1 MRDATGSSVRSGH
14 ATPAPV
20 GVSFVSSYALAYMS
34 VALMLIAPLLVTL
47 ALKIR
52 SLVGTEQ
59 APASLALVT
68 SVGGLLTVFAA
79 PVFGRLSDRTP
90 SSFGMRR
97 PWMLGGLTCGVLGI
111 AVVAAAPN
119 VATVLAGWC
128 LAQLSFNALQAA
140 LVAVLP
146 DQVPLIQRGTVS
158 GVLGITV
165 PVAAVLGTFL
175 VQLVD
180 SSQAAMFLTPCAIG
194 AALVVAFA
202 VRLDDRRLDPQDAE
216 PWSVRDVIVAFH
228 VHPRRDPDFAWAFA
242 GRFLFICAYAFLT
255 TYQAFYL
262 LEHVGSAESDVPRQV
277 FIATSVQ
284 SVVLVGASLT
294 AGRLSDRS
302 GRRKV
307 FVAVAALTYGAALF
321 VVAASDTFTGFLV
334 GMAISGLGFGTYMA
348 VDLALVADV
357 LPDPAN
363 TARDM
368 GLFNIANA
376 LPYALAPAVAPAI
389 LTASGDNYGVL
400 YAVAGSCAVLAAV
413 AVLPIRGVR

>member
-1 MRDATGSSVRSGH
+1 MRGAPISAAEDRH
-14 ATPAPV
+14 TPRGPV
-20 GVSFVSSYALAYMS
+20 GVLFVVAYALAYMS

-52 SLVGTEQ
+52 ALVGSEQ
-59 APASLALVT
+59 APESLALVT
-68 SVGGLLTVFAA
+68 GVGGLLTVFAA
-79 PVFGRLSDRTP
+79 PVFGRLSDRTASP
-90 SSFGMRR
+90 RGMRR
-97 PWMLGGLTCGVLGI
+97 PWMVGGLTGGVIGI
-111 AVVAAAPN
+111 TIVATAPN
-119 VATVLAGWC
+119 VATVLGGWC
-128 LAQLSFNALQAA
+128 LAQLSFNALQTA

-146 DQVPLIQRGTVS
+146 DQVPLAQRGTVS

-175 VQLVD
+175 VQLVEG
-180 SSQAAMFLTPCAIG
+180 SQAAMFLAPCVIG
-194 AALVVAFA
+194 AALVLAFA
-202 VRLDDRRLDPQDAE
+202 VRLDDRRLDPHSTRS
-216 PWSVRDVIVAFH
+216 WSVRDLTAAFH
-228 VHPRRDPDFAWAFA
+228 VRPRRDPDFAWAFA
-242 GRFLFICAYAFLT
+242 SRFLFIGAYAFLT

-262 LEHVGSAESDVPRQV
+262 IEHVGTSEADVPRQV

-284 SVVLVGASLT
+284 SVVLVGASLS
-294 AGRLSDRS
+294 AGRLSDRTA
-302 GRRKV
+302 RRKV
-307 FVAVAALTYGAALF
+307 FVVIAALTYGAALF

-376 LPYALAPAVAPAI
+376 LPYALAPAIAPVI
-389 LTASGDNYGVL
+389 LTVSADSYGVL
-400 YAVAGSCAVLAAV
+400 YAVAGSCAVLAAA
-413 AVLPIRGVR
+413 AVIPIRGVR

>member
-1 MRDATGSSVRSGH
+1 MRNATGSPAGKGR
-14 ATPAPV
+14 ALPAPV
-20 GVSFVSSYALAYMS
+20 GVGFVTTYALAYMS

-52 SLVGTEQ
+52 SLVGAEQ

-68 SVGGLLTVFAA
+68 GVGGLLTVFAA
-79 PVFGRLSDRTP
+79 PVFGRLSDRT
-90 SSFGMRR
+90 SSAYGMRR
-97 PWMLGGLTCGVLGI
+97 PWMLGGLACGVLGI
-111 AVVAAAPN
+111 AVVATAPN
-119 VATVLAGWC
+119 VLTVLGGWC
-128 LAQLSFNALQAA
+128 LAQLAFNALQSA

-146 DQVPLIQRGTVS
+146 DQVPLAQRGTVS

-175 VQLVD
+175 VQLFEG
-180 SSQAAMFLTPCAIG
+180 SQVAMFLAPCAIG
-194 AALVVAFA
+194 AVLVVLFA
-202 VRLDDRRLDPQDAE
+202 ATLDDRRLALPDAGR
-216 PWSVRDVIVAFH
+216 WSLRDLVAAFR

-242 GRFLFICAYAFLT
+242 GRFLFICAFAFLT

-262 LEHVGSAESDVPRQV
+262 LEQVGSSEADVPRQI
-277 FIATSVQ
+277 FLATSVQ
-284 SVVLVGASLT
+284 SAVLVVASLVG
-294 AGRLSDRS
+294 GRLSDRT

-307 FVAVAALTYGAALF
+307 FVAAASLTYGAALF

-357 LPDPAN
+357 LPDPADS
-363 TARDM
+363 ARDL

-389 LTASGDNYGVL
+389 LAASGDSYGVL
-400 YAVAGSCAVLAAV
+400 YAVAGTCAVLAAA

>member
-1 MRDATGSSVRSGH
+1 MRGASTSTTGQQR
-14 ATPAPV
+14 APV
-20 GVSFVSSYALAYMS
+20 KPVDPRFVTTYALAYMS

-52 SLVGTEQ
+52 SVVGAEQ
-59 APASLALVT
+59 AAESLALVT
-68 SVGGLLTVFAA
+68 GVGGLLALFAA

-90 SSFGMRR
+90 SRHGMRR
-97 PWMLGGLTCGVLGI
+97 PWMVGGLAGGVTGI
-111 AVVAAAPN
+111 AVVATAAN
-119 VATVLAGWC
+119 IATVLAGWC

-146 DQVPLIQRGTVS
+146 DQVPLGQRGTVS

-175 VQLVD
+175 VQLVEG
-180 SSQAAMFLTPCAIG
+180 SQAAMFLTPCAIG
-194 AALVVAFA
+194 AVLVLAFA
-202 VRLDDRRLDPQDAE
+202 ARLNDRRLDPHDAQ
-216 PWSVRDVIVAFH
+216 PWSMRDLSAAFH

-262 LEHVGSAESDVPRQV
+262 LEHVGTAESEVPRQV

-284 SVVLVGASLT
+284 SVVLVVASLT
-294 AGRLSDRS
+294 AGRLSDHT

-307 FVAVAALTYGAALF
+307 FVVVAALTYGAALF
-321 VVAASDTFTGFLV
+321 VVAASDTFTGFV
-334 GMAISGLGFGTYMA
+334 IGMAISGLGFGTYMA
-348 VDLALVADV
+348 VDLALVTDV

-389 LTASGDNYGVL
+389 LAASADSYGAL

>member
-1 MRDATGSSVRSGH
+1 MGDATGSPVRGGH
-14 ATPAPV
+14 AAPAPV
-20 GVSFVSSYALAYMS
+20 GAWFVSTYALAYMS

-52 SLVGTEQ
+52 SLVGAEQ
-59 APASLALVT
+59 APVSLALVT
-68 SVGGLLTVFAA
+68 GVGGLLTVFAA

-90 SSFGMRR
+90 SAYGMRR
-97 PWMLGGLTCGVLGI
+97 PWMVGGLAGGVAGI
-111 AVVAAAPN
+111 TVVATAAN
-119 VATVLAGWC
+119 IATVLAGWC
-128 LAQLSFNALQAA
+128 LAQLSFNAVQTA

-146 DQVPLIQRGTVS
+146 DQVPPSQRGTVS

-180 SSQAAMFLTPCAIG
+180 GSQAAMFLTPCAIG
-194 AALVVAFA
+194 AVLVLGFA
-202 VRLDDRRLDPQDAE
+202 ARLDDRRLDPRDTQ
-216 PWSVRDVIVAFH
+216 PWSVRDLVAAFH

-242 GRFLFICAYAFLT
+242 SRFLFICAYAFLT

-262 LEHVGSAESDVPRQV
+262 LEQVGTAESHVPQQV
-277 FIATSVQ
+277 FLATTVQ

-307 FVAVAALTYGAALF
+307 FVVVAALAYGAALF

-334 GMAISGLGFGTYMA
+334 GMAISGLGFGTYLA
-348 VDLALVADV
+348 VDLALVTDV
-357 LPDPAN
+357 LPDSASS
-363 TARDM
+363 ARDM

-389 LTASGDNYGVL
+389 LTASGDSYGVL
-400 YAVAGSCAVLAAV
+400 YAVAGSCAVLAAA

>member
-1 MRDATGSSVRSGH
+1 MRDATGSPPRRGP
-14 ATPAPV
+14 AAPAPV
-20 GVSFVSSYALAYMS
+20 TASFVSSYALAYMS

-97 PWMLGGLTCGVLGI
+97 PWMVGGLACGVLGI

-128 LAQLSFNALQAA
+128 LAQLSFNAVQSA

-146 DQVPLIQRGTVS
+146 DQVPLTQRGTVS

-180 SSQAAMFLTPCAIG
+180 GSQAAMFLAPCAIG
-194 AALVVAFA
+194 AVLVLVFA
-202 VRLDDRRLDPQDAE
+202 ARLDDRRLDPHDAQT
-216 PWSVRDVIVAFH
+216 WSVRDLVAAFDM
-228 VHPRRDPDFAWAFA
+228 HPRREPDFAWAFA

-262 LEHVGSAESDVPRQV
+262 LEHLGTAESGVPRQV

-284 SVVLVGASLT
+284 SAVLVGASLA

-302 GRRKV
+302 GRRKG
-307 FVAVAALTYGAALF
+307 FVVVAAVTYGAALF
-321 VVAASDTFTGFLV
+321 VVAGSDTFTGFLI
-334 GMAISGLGFGTYMA
+334 GMVISGLGFGTFMA

-357 LPDPAN
+357 LPDPAH

-376 LPYALAPAVAPAI
+376 LPYALAPAVAPLI
-389 LTASGDNYGVL
+389 LTVSGDSYGVL
-400 YAVAGSCAVLAAV
+400 YAVAGSCAVLAAA

>member
-1 MRDATGSSVRSGH
+1 MSDASGSLARTGRQL
-14 ATPAPV
+14 PAPV
-20 GVSFVSSYALAYMS
+20 GAGFVTTYALAYMS

-68 SVGGLLTVFAA
+68 GIGGLLTVVAA
-79 PVFGRLSDRTP
+79 PVFGRLSDRTR
-90 SSFGMRR
+90 SAYGMRR
-97 PWMLGGLTCGVLGI
+97 PWMFGGLACGVVGI
-111 AVVAAAPN
+111 AVVAVAPN
-119 VATVLAGWC
+119 VAVVLGGWC
-128 LAQLSFNALQAA
+128 LAQLAFNALQAA

-146 DQVPLIQRGTVS
+146 DQVPLPQRGTVS

-175 VQLVD
+175 VQLFEG
-180 SSQAAMFLTPCAIG
+180 SQVAMFLAPCAIG
-194 AALVVAFA
+194 AVLVVIFA
-202 VRLDDRRLDPQDAE
+202 ARLDDRRLALHDAR
-216 PWSVRDVIVAFH
+216 PWSLRDLVAAFH

-262 LEHVGSAESDVPRQV
+262 LEQVGSSETEVPRQV
-277 FIATSVQ
+277 FLATSVQ
-284 SVVLVGASLT
+284 SAVLVVASLS
-294 AGRLSDRS
+294 AGRLSDRT
-302 GRRKV
+302 GRRKA
-307 FVAVAALTYGAALF
+307 FVAAAAVTYGIALF
-321 VVAASDTFTGFLV
+321 VIAAADSFSGFLV

-357 LPDPAN
+357 LPDPAS

-389 LTASGDNYGVL
+389 LTAGGDSYGVL
-400 YAVAGSCAVLAAV
+400 YAVAGSCAVLAAA

>member
-1 MRDATGSSVRSGH
+1 MRDANGSPIRSGH
-14 ATPAPV
+14 GEPTPV
-20 GVSFVSSYALAYMS
+20 GASFVSAYALAYMS

-52 SLVGTEQ
+52 SLVGPEE

-90 SSFGMRR
+90 SAAGMRR
-97 PWMLGGLTCGVLGI
+97 PWMFGGLTFGVLGI
-111 AVVAAAPN
+111 AVVAAAAN

-128 LAQLSFNALQAA
+128 LAQLSFNALQSA

-146 DQVPLIQRGTVS
+146 DQVPLTQRGTVS

-175 VQLVD
+175 VQLVEGN
-180 SSQAAMFLTPCAIG
+180 QAAMFLTPCAIG
-194 AALVVAFA
+194 AVLVLVFA
-202 VRLDDRRLDPQDAE
+202 AILDDRRLDPRDTQ
-216 PWSVRDVIVAFH
+216 PWSWRDLVAAFQ

-242 GRFLFICAYAFLT
+242 SRFLFIGAYAFLT

-262 LEHVGSAESDVPRQV
+262 LEHVGTAESDAPRQV

-307 FVAVAALTYGAALF
+307 FVGVAALTYGAALF
-321 VVAASDTFTGFLV
+321 VVAGADTFTGFLV

-389 LTASGDNYGVL
+389 LTASGDSYSVL
-400 YAVAGSCAVLAAV
+400 YAVAGTCAVLAAA